1 MKKILVACD
10 LDNTLIHSYK
20 YRREDDI
27 CVEIFKGREQGF
39 ICKDAVKKLV
49 LLNDKVEFIPI
60 TTRSIE
66 QYQRIQWEKMVVP
79 EYALT
84 TNGAILLKNGVK
96 DDVWLQESTR
106 IVRKYQGELN
116 RVLEFLEKEEEY
128 IRCKF
133 VDGMYVFLYCKD
145 GVDIAKKVER
155 YRERTILHVVS
166 SGRKIYFLPPEFNK
180 GEALCRLK
188 ERFLP
193 NYVVAAGD
201 SEMDLPMME
210 SADFAFGKRE
220 ILGKNLRENRRI
232 FIDENNLLNEMF
244 DIVESI
250 EEGSLDED
258 EIQNFI

>member
-133 VDGMYVFLYCKD
+133 VDGMYVFC
-145 GVDIAKKVER
+145 IARMVWILQRRWRGIER
-155 YRERTILHVVS
+155 GPYFMLFRRGERSTFCPQSLI
-166 SGRKIYFLPPEFNK
+166 
-180 GEALCRLK
+180 K
-188 ERFLP
+188 EKHC
-193 NYVVAAGD
+193 AG
-201 SEMDLPMME
+201 
-210 SADFAFGKRE
+210 
-220 ILGKNLRENRRI
+220 
-232 FIDENNLLNEMF
+232 
-244 DIVESI
+244 
-250 EEGSLDED
+250 
-258 EIQNFI
+258 